1 MQERPTKERKKMPRS
16 ISKTN
21 STSNNVRASGE
32 TVDINDYSTLAL
44 PFVISE
50 TNRMMQQYQGVGIH
64 DCICDSYDEVDEI
77 LDEVMEILDSNPIV
91 AIRKGSKGKR
101 GRMEPRN

>member
-1 MQERPTKERKKMPRS
+1 MTRS

-50 TNRMMQQYQGVGIH
+50 TTRMMQQYQGVGIH

-91 AIRKGSKGKR
+91 VASDKGSTEQAVDALASYGAKKST
-101 GRMEPRN
+101 